1 MHTQPIIRGGGS
13 WNCAAP
19 LPLFQGNIGFA
30 DCILLLTRHKANKS
44 NFGLLRPLTWSEVD
58 HWMPSPPWTTETSN
72 LIRGWPLHALAPC
85 TTETSNPIRG
95 WPLHALA
102 PWTTETSNPIR
113 GWPLHALA
121 PCTTETCNPILAP
134 CTTETSNPIRGWP
147 LHALAPCT
155 TDTSNLIWDWPLHL
169 LAPCTTCSNLHW
181 NQYSCFQ
188 NTRIAFTI

>member
-102 PWTTETSNPIR
+102 P
-113 GWPLHALA
+113 
-121 PCTTETCNPILAP
+121 CTTETC
-134 CTTETSNPIRGWP
+134 NPIRGWP

-155 TDTSNLIWDWPLHL
+155 TDTSNLIWDWPLASPRPVHHL
-169 LAPCTTCSNLHW
+169 FQFALKSVQLFSKYTHSVHNLVTFET
-181 NQYSCFQ
+181 QQ
-188 NTRIAFTI
+188 I